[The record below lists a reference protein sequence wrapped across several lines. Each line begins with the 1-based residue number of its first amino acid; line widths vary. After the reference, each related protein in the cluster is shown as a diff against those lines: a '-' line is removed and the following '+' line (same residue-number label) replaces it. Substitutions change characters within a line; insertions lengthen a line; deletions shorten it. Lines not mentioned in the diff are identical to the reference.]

1 MAVSLPHYPPPEDL
15 SNELPL
21 QQHYVRRASSSLPPN
36 AYEDASLKYPTLEN
50 VEHDY
55 DKKKNQEQQQ
65 SVNESDFPDVSKVSQ
80 FNNRGEEDEGRRN
93 SGASGASSNKKF
105 VVEPEPLIE
114 L

>member
-15 SNELPL
+15 SNELPP

-55 DKKKNQEQQQ
+55 DKKKNQKQQQ

-80 FNNRGEEDEGRRN
+80 FNNRGEEMKEEEIVVPVVQVVIRN
-93 SGASGASSNKKF
+93 LLLNQNH
-105 VVEPEPLIE
+105 
-114 L
+114 

>member
-65 SVNESDFPDVSKVSQ
+65 SVNESDFLMFQKYH
-80 FNNRGEEDEGRRN
+80 NLIIEE
-93 SGASGASSNKKF
+93 KKMK
-105 VVEPEPLIE
+105 EKK
-114 L
+114 